1 LKGDDRSARYGRNE
15 TKWQFV
21 QKLMFLKTI
30 TLTQTTPC
38 LAEPGK
44 IIVTGKPS
52 CPLNDVLPYLAALPN
67 VIGFNPET
75 LTLTL
80 RRQPGFITIYCQRIT
95 ITQVKDVEEGL
106 ALLEALREAIN
117 ATWEHRHELT
127 PVTQSKR
134 PPRPLDVYAILPQ
147 TNCRACGQPTCM
159 AFAVNLLMGKT
170 TLDRCLPLHTI
181 PAYIERLATLEAML

>member
-1 LKGDDRSARYGRNE
+1 
-15 TKWQFV
+15 
-21 QKLMFLKTI
+21 MFLEAIII
-30 TLTQTTPC
+30 TNTTPC

-52 CPLNDVLPYLAALPN
+52 CPLDDVLPYLATLPN

-80 RRQPGFITIYCQRIT
+80 RRQPGFITIYSQRIT
-95 ITQVKDVEEGL
+95 ITQVKDVDEEL
-106 ALLEALREAIN
+106 ALLDALKDAIN

-127 PVTQSKR
+127 LVTKPQK

-147 TNCRACGQPTCM
+147 TNCRECGQPTCM

-170 TLDRCLPLHTI
+170 TLDRCQPLQDN
-181 PAYIERLATLEAML
+181 PAYIERKTALDAML

>member
-1 LKGDDRSARYGRNE
+1 MFIE
-15 TKWQFV
+15 T
-21 QKLMFLKTI
+21 I
-30 TLTQTTPC
+30 SLTHTSPC

-52 CPLNDVLPYLAALPN
+52 RPLDEVLPYLATLPG

-75 LTLTL
+75 LALTF
-80 RRQPGFITIYCQRIT
+80 RRQPGFITLFSQRIA

-106 ALLEALREAIN
+106 ALLEALKDAIN

-127 PVTQSKR
+127 PVTARQR

-147 TNCRACGQPTCM
+147 TNCKQCGQATCL
-159 AFAVNLLMGKT
+159 AFAINLLLGT
-170 TLDRCLPLHTI
+170 ASLEQCLPIQTD
-181 PAYIERLATLEAML
+181 PAYIERYRTLEAMI